1 MIVLQLDQATL
12 GLSREYLSKG
22 FDDKIVQAYYRYMV
36 DIAVI
41 LGANRERARTELKES
56 LEFEIQLA
64 NVSRLNPN
72 V

>member
-1 MIVLQLDQATL
+1 LQLDQATL

-22 FDDKIVQAYYRYMV
+22 FDDKLVQAYYRYMV

-64 NVSRLNPN
+64 NVSFSLS
-72 V
+72 

>member
-1 MIVLQLDQATL
+1 MTVLQLDQATL

-22 FDDKIVQAYYRYMV
+22 FDDKIVQAYYKYMV

-64 NVSRLNPN
+64 NVSRLSHH
-72 V
+72 